1 MYACQT
7 TFPNT
12 GARIMVFAGGAA
24 TEGPGMVVSHELKEP
39 IRSHHDIDRD
49 SVKHFKR
56 ATKVRA
62 TRVQLPF
69 NRAHDCVV
77 LRGPSEARIE
87 QRPRNRPLC
96 RLSRSSWSSRN
107 EGTTELHKRRYRA
120 LRLVYD
126 IHLQAEFP
134 SRVQ

>member
-12 GARIMVFAGGAA
+12 GARSMAFAGGAA

-56 ATKVRA
+56 ATKVRVP
-62 TRVQLPF
+62 RVQLLSDH
-69 NRAHDCVV
+69 AHGCIV
-77 LRGPSEARIE
+77 LRGPSEARIK
-87 QRPRNRPLC
+87 QWPRRRPLC
-96 RLSRSSWSSRN
+96 WLSRPGWSSRN
-107 EGTTELHKRRYRA
+107 EGVTKLHKRRYRA
-120 LRLVYD
+120 LRLVCD
-126 IHLQAEFP
+126 VHLQAEFP